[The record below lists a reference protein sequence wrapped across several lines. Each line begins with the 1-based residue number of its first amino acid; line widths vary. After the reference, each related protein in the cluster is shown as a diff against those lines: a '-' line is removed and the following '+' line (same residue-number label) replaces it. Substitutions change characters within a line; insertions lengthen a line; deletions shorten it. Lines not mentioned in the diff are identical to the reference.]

1 MRNSLT
7 AAQPC
12 RRRDGH
18 AARLA
23 VDEGAA
29 GTVSLFSV
37 PAGTRTA
44 TSRVARGGWKADK
57 AHRSAAEED
66 ADMIPYVCF
75 QHGMYMSV
83 RGWLRVGH
91 KRRDAVAS
99 R

>member
-1 MRNSLT
+1 MNGQPY
-7 AAQPC
+7 AA
-12 RRRDGH
+12 
-18 AARLA
+18 
-23 VDEGAA
+23 DEGVPA
-29 GTVSLFSV
+29 GTVYAIALGVPAGTFLAIARSV

-57 AHRSAAEED
+57 AHRSVAEGD